1 MPISIND
8 RFHLT
13 LVILFTLNYNPT
25 DKNLCYTHESEISPS
40 FLWSIQNCT
49 KNWGRCFS
57 PGFTPPPSSLIHPTF
72 HVSQLKAAIG
82 SATASELPPQL
93 TAELELCVEPADLL
107 GYTTSPL
114 DDSSEVL
121 VLWQG

>member
-1 MPISIND
+1 MVHTKLYKKLGP
-8 RFHLT
+8 L
-13 LVILFTLNYNPT
+13 LFAWIY
-25 DKNLCYTHESEISPS
+25 
-40 FLWSIQNCT
+40 
-49 KNWGRCFS
+49 
-57 PGFTPPPSSLIHPTF
+57 PPPSSLIHPTF